1 MTQHAGD
8 KKNLCNLKPILVS
21 SMSDSFVPSR
31 LLHHSEYKFGKDV
44 LISHFAGKGEPLY
57 KKVNVLKGLKSVPV
71 YLVTVQNLT
80 FLSYD
85 LHLKS
90 KLKFVVGRCSQEKN

>member
-1 MTQHAGD
+1 MIQHAGN

-21 SMSDSFVPSR
+21 GISGPFVSSR
-31 LLHHSEYKFGKDV
+31 LFHHSEYKFGKDV
-44 LISHFAGKGEPLY
+44 WISHFVGKGEPLY
-57 KKVNVLKGLKSVPV
+57 KKVNVLKGLKSMPV

-90 KLKFVVGRCSQEKN
+90 KLKFVVGRCSQEKH